1 MKTRN
6 LILIAGAALAVSA
19 CGAPAARTMATGA
32 KCPPAYE
39 LKRMSAADRAYYR
52 DQGCRIPTADKP
64 RKKSTVL
71 ASNAAKSSFSKPKAS
86 KASSF
91 SKPSSS
97 KPSRS
102 RSRH

>member
-1 MKTRN
+1 
-6 LILIAGAALAVSA
+6 
-19 CGAPAARTMATGA
+19 
-32 KCPPAYE
+32 
-39 LKRMSAADRAYYR
+39 MSAADRAYYR

-64 RKKSTVL
+64 RKKPTAL
-71 ASNAAKSSFSKPKAS
+71 ASNSH

-91 SKPSSS
+91 SKPKTYKSSS